1 MKTYIV
7 LTALLLC
14 ANGDA
19 GAKRHVKAQSYYLD
33 SLIRAEFRYAPSDP
47 ATWDLNKRLGMANFV
62 LQDEWAWA
70 KLLSGGKIDTDRNFT
85 VTLVGQNDR
94 QVGLAEFRAVF
105 AADMAHADT
114 LLYRFRL
121 LCVAKDRNAQA
132 HNVLFERAYETAYA
146 RDEKVAAIVAR

>member
-7 LTALLLC
+7 LTALLVC
-14 ANGDA
+14 VGGDA
-19 GAKRHVKAQSYYLD
+19 LAKHHVISQNYYLD
-33 SLIRAEFRYAPSDP
+33 SLINAEFGSGRPDP
-47 ATWDLNKRLGMANFV
+47 VTWDLNKRLGMANFV

-70 KLLSGGKIDTDRNFT
+70 KLLSSGKIDTDRNFT

-94 QVGLAEFRAVF
+94 QVGIAEFRAVF
-105 AADMAHADT
+105 AADMARADT
-114 LLYRFRL
+114 LLYRLRL

-146 RDEKVAAIVAR
+146 RDENVAAIVAR